1 MFLRSVIF
9 PVARETSCEHLL
21 REENGSLVN
30 VLSKKDPADPV
41 GNSGICLVGSREFSA
56 EM

>member
-9 PVARETSCEHLL
+9 PVARETSCERLL